1 MMENLAVIL
10 KNNGA
15 RFVPREVLGHWFMA
29 KKWAKSCELLKKFTK
44 ELKSQKDF
52 WEWHT
57 NVLLE
62 NWGNIEIP
70 KFEQL
75 VQLKELD
82 FTNPKDAEKILQSNL
97 QILQIVKLN
106 DVVWDINV
114 AQRTKWLQELL
125 DNVPEG
131 KDFVTIKSRYR
142 PFCEENE
149 RKFDQEAEE
158 KVGGILYC
166 VGVPTWVAISV
177 EDAKSVPIEKLAE
190 SWSMTAKRST
200 VVYS

>member
-1 MMENLAVIL
+1 MMEDLAVIL
-10 KNNGA
+10 RDNGA

-29 KKWAKSCELLKKFTK
+29 KKWAKSCED
-44 ELKSQKDF
+44 S
-52 WEWHT
+52 WEWET
-57 NVLLE
+57 NILLE

-70 KFEQL
+70 KFEHL
-75 VQLKELD
+75 VQLEELD
-82 FTNPKDAEKILQSNL
+82 FTNPEEAEKILQNNL
-97 QILQIVKLN
+97 EILQNVKLSK
-106 DVVWDINV
+106 VVWDISV

-131 KDFVTIKSRYR
+131 KDFITIKSSYR
-142 PFCEENE
+142 PFHEENGTN
-149 RKFDQEAEE
+149 FDRSVEE
-158 KVGGILYC
+158 KVGCILYC
-166 VGVPTWVAISV
+166 ICVPTWIAISI